1 MYCVLRLVGWY
12 DLAGEYLS
20 NYRIDQAFLTGSFPV
35 MVPETGGMPSFSNK
49 VVRLEEKPP
58 GLSCSFRI
66 EICVLIESSYSSK
79 ICIVK
84 LCGFDA
90 VQVLNSSI
98 IFHRIIEE
106 CTLIVHSRWSR
117 SR

>member
-66 EICVLIESSYSSK
+66 EICVFNRVFVFEQDMY
-79 ICIVK
+79 C
-84 LCGFDA
+84 
-90 VQVLNSSI
+90 Q
-98 IFHRIIEE
+98 
-106 CTLIVHSRWSR
+106 TLRV
-117 SR
+117 